1 MNNYIDHATNNER
14 FLRSISQRLP
24 EGALL
29 SLSRGGQMG
38 SIDALFSRICESA
51 VPKNGR
57 TSAEGK
63 RRIEEKK
70 KELTEKWAKV
80 IGNWHESVAD

>member
-1 MNNYIDHATNNER
+1 
-14 FLRSISQRLP
+14 
-24 EGALL
+24 
-29 SLSRGGQMG
+29 MG